1 MFGCVAA
8 IAYGGYAWYQ
18 AITYVET
25 DDAYVDGAIATV
37 SAKVSGNVI
46 ELHVDDNVQV
56 KKGDLLLRIDPRDPP
71 APPLV

>member
-1 MFGCVAA
+1 MRRTLLIGLALLVGVAA

-46 ELHVDDNVQV
+46 ELHQA
-56 KKGDLLLRIDPRDPP
+56 G
-71 APPLV
+71 